1 MKIYTMQKDSNNF
14 AVVLKTREGK
24 GLYVPLNF
32 YPEGCFT
39 GDDIKIETRNKK
51 TYINNFNRR

>member
-1 MKIYTMQKDSNNF
+1 MLYLTNNRSPE
-14 AVVLKTREGK
+14 LKTREGK

-39 GDDIKIETRNKK
+39 GDDIKIETRNL
-51 TYINNFNRR
+51 